1 VTIRFDDSKKEERVT
16 FGRVGA
22 DAFASRA
29 GEPGAA
35 RIEPSALDGIVK
47 ALEELE

>member
-1 VTIRFDDSKKEERVT
+1 V

-22 DAFASRA
+22 DMFAVRA

-35 RIEPSALDGIVK
+35 RVDATKFDEAMK
-47 ALEELE
+47 ALEAIK